1 MVPVRMNVHINF
13 MKLTMKN
20 KTTLTIA
27 CCLLFCGMAFAQ
39 KPEDFQNSFNYKRAL
54 EILDSDGDE
63 NEALGYLNK
72 EVAEH
77 PKNGYA
83 YYMIGMLYSENGQP
97 GDAIEPMDKAI
108 ALLKK
113 DKEWITYAY
122 RQRAKICLSL
132 NEDDCALKNW
142 SLSLKANPKDVD
154 TYKERAEYY
163 YQMDKYEESTADY
176 MRICDLQPGNTLGYM
191 GLGRNALEQE
201 QYDVALKMFSY
212 SLSLDP
218 SNAKAYAFRA
228 EAYLKQG
235 NTSEAIDDIINALN
249 INGENKA
256 FYLMQTIEGIGK
268 TTLWAKLKVQQI
280 KNPNEKYWPYCLGV
294 LSERDSMYIKAIEY
308 YQAANMISSNDVAY
322 YRIARCYEELG
333 DYDEALK
340 NIEQAIEIDPND
352 DDYVSEKADLLYDMG
367 RGKEAIEAYDQYV
380 KANPEFYGGYYRRG
394 FLKDNLNDVDG
405 AIEDYSMAIAL
416 QPDYPYAYLGR
427 GDKLLL
433 KGDTVAAREDYRM
446 VVALD
451 TVCGESNCA
460 QYALMELGER
470 EKAKDFEKRIL
481 EASPSAGNYY
491 DAACLYARMGERDS
505 SLYFLKVSLEN
516 GFTRFAHIR
525 NDDDLD
531 AIRDTEEYKTMMEE
545 YERKYR
551 EKQQNKADTQG
562 EKKEYVCEIPFT
574 REGGNCYVQ
583 CKINDLP
590 MKFVFDTG
598 ASDVSISMVEATF
611 MMKNGYIM
619 KDDVVG
625 STYFC
630 DAVGNVNEGTVI
642 NLRKV
647 QFGDMEIDNVRAS
660 VVRNLKA
667 PLLLGQTVLSR
678 AGKIEIDNEK
688 KVLKVKY
695 MK

>member
-1 MVPVRMNVHINF
+1 MRNVFAALCLVLGIVVPVNVN
-13 MKLTMKN
+13 
-20 KTTLTIA
+20 
-27 CCLLFCGMAFAQ
+27 AQ
-39 KPEDFQNSFNYKRAL
+39 KAEELQNSYNYKRAL
-54 EILDSDGDE
+54 EIIDSNGDE
-63 NEALGYLNK
+63 NEALGYLSK

-77 PKNGYA
+77 PNNGYA

-113 DKEWITYAY
+113 DKVWITYAY
-122 RQRAKICLSL
+122 RQRAKICLRL
-132 NEDDCALKNW
+132 NEEDCALKNW

-154 TYKERAEYY
+154 TYMERAEYY

-176 MRICDLQPGNTLGYM
+176 KRICDLQPGNTLGYI

-201 QYDVALKMFSY
+201 QYDVALKLFAY
-212 SLSLDP
+212 TLSLDP
-218 SNAKAYAFRA
+218 SNAKAYTYRA

-235 NTSEAIDDIINALN
+235 NTSEAIDDIIKALR
-249 INGENKA
+249 ISGDSKA
-256 FYLMQTIEGIGK
+256 FYLMQTIEGMGK

-280 KNPNEKYWPYCLGV
+280 KNPNEEYWPYCLGA
-294 LSERDSMYIKAIEY
+294 LSERDSMYMKAIEH
-308 YQAANMISSNDVAY
+308 YQAANKISPNDASY
-322 YRIARCYEELG
+322 YRIACCYEEIG

-340 NIEQAIEIDPND
+340 NIEQAIEMDPND

-367 RGKEAIEAYDQYV
+367 RGKEAIAAYDQYI
-380 KANPEFYGGYYRRG
+380 KANPEFFGGYYRRG

-416 QPDYPYAYLGR
+416 KPDYAYAYLGR
-427 GDKLLL
+427 ADKFLL
-433 KGDTVAAREDYRM
+433 KGDTTAAHEDYRK

-451 TVCGESNCA
+451 TFCSDENCA
-460 QYALMELGER
+460 QFALMGLGER
-470 EKAKDFEKRIL
+470 DKAKDFEKRIL
-481 EASPSAGNYY
+481 EKSPSAGNYY

-505 SLYFLKVSLEN
+505 SLYFLKKSLEK

-531 AIRDTEEYKTMMEE
+531 VIRGMEEYKRMMEE

-551 EKQQNKADTQG
+551 EKQQEKADAQG
-562 EKKEYVCEIPFT
+562 EKTESVCEIPFT

-611 MMKNGYIM
+611 MMKNGYLT
-619 KDDVVG
+619 KEDVVG
-625 STYFC
+625 SAYFS
-630 DAVGNVNEGTVI
+630 DAVGNINEGTVI

-660 VVRNLKA
+660 VVRNQKA

-688 KVLKVKY
+688 KALRVRYLK
-695 MK
+695 

>member
-1 MVPVRMNVHINF
+1 MNNITEAMKMRNVFAMLCLVLGIVAPVSVN
-13 MKLTMKN
+13 
-20 KTTLTIA
+20 
-27 CCLLFCGMAFAQ
+27 AQ
-39 KPEDFQNSFNYKRAL
+39 KAEELQNSYNYMRAL
-54 EILDSDGDE
+54 EIIDSNGDE

-77 PKNGYA
+77 PNNGYA

-113 DKEWITYAY
+113 DKVWITYAY
-122 RQRAKICLSL
+122 RQRAKICLRL

-142 SLSLKANPKDVD
+142 SLSLKANSKDVD
-154 TYKERAEYY
+154 TYMERAEYY
-163 YQMDKYEESTADY
+163 YQKDMFEEASADY
-176 MRICDLQPGNTLGYM
+176 KRICDLQPGNTLGYI

-201 QYDVALKMFSY
+201 QYDLALKLFAY
-212 SLSLDP
+212 TLSLDP
-218 SNAKAYAFRA
+218 SNAKAYTYRA
-228 EAYLKQG
+228 ETYLKQG
-235 NTSEAIDDIINALN
+235 NTSEAIDDIITALR
-249 INGENKA
+249 ISGDNKA
-256 FYLMQTIEGIGK
+256 FYLMQTIKGMGK

-280 KNPNEKYWPYCLGV
+280 KNPNEEHWPYCLGA
-294 LSERDSMYIKAIEY
+294 LSEQDSTYMKAIEY
-308 YQAANMISSNDVAY
+308 YQAANKISPNDVAY
-322 YRIARCYEELG
+322 YRIACCYEELG

-367 RGKEAIEAYDQYV
+367 RGKEAIAAYDQYIKV
-380 KANPEFYGGYYRRG
+380 NPEFFGGYYRRG

-416 QPDYPYAYLGR
+416 EPDYAYAYLGR
-427 GDKLLL
+427 ADKFLL
-433 KGDTVAAREDYRM
+433 KGDTTAAHEDYRK

-451 TVCGESNCA
+451 TICSDANCA
-460 QYALMELGER
+460 QFALMGLGER
-470 EKAKDFEKRIL
+470 DKAKDFEKRIL
-481 EASPSAGNYY
+481 EKSPSAGNYY

-505 SLYFLKVSLEN
+505 SLYFLKNSLEK

-525 NDDDLD
+525 NDDDLND
-531 AIRDTEEYKTMMEE
+531 IRDMEEYKRMMEE

-551 EKQQNKADTQG
+551 ERQQEKADAQG
-562 EKKEYVCEIPFT
+562 EKTESVCEIPFT

-611 MMKNGYIM
+611 MMKNGYLT
-619 KDDVVG
+619 KEDVVG
-625 STYFC
+625 SAYFS
-630 DAVGNVNEGTVI
+630 DAVGNINEGTVI

-660 VVRNLKA
+660 VVRNQKA

-688 KVLKVKY
+688 KVLQVRYLK
-695 MK
+695 